1 VSAVDLA
8 MLHCTERLSVASRC
22 TDLLRPLPL
31 AGLPN
36 YTLLAFL
43 SFSVSS
49 SGLTVLWS
57 RYCSQ
62 SVVCVCVCVFP
73 R

>member
-43 SFSVSS
+43 SLSP
-49 SGLTVLWS
+49 S
-57 RYCSQ
+57 R
-62 SVVCVCVCVFP
+62 
-73 R
+73 RLD